1 MLAQQI
7 PCVNFC
13 GVIEPAINT
22 QADTVDLAELGYK
35 TPSFSLSPYTT
46 LRPTVLN
53 DSTLTLSVLVFHQ
66 YKHALT
72 HFNRFTLI
80 FKKCPVF
87 ESISSPLIRL

>member
-46 LRPTVLN
+46 LRPPGI
-53 DSTLTLSVLVFHQ
+53 
-66 YKHALT
+66 K
-72 HFNRFTLI
+72 
-80 FKKCPVF
+80 
-87 ESISSPLIRL
+87 